1 MKFLII
7 SKNKYMTPPEMVPS
21 LIDATLAWA
30 HKYEGQIEQIWSL
43 TGQLWSF
50 AGRQA
55 EEGVANVE
63 SLEELDTILA
73 ESPLGPFLE
82 IEVCPLVDLDVSL
95 QRQKET
101 LQTISALD

>member
-7 SKNKYMTPPEMVPS
+7 SKNKHMTRPEVGPS
-21 LIDATLAWA
+21 LIDATLTWA
-30 HKYEGQIEQIWSL
+30 RKYEGQIEQIWSFA
-43 TGQLWSF
+43 GQLWPTT
-50 AGRQA
+50 GQQA

-82 IEVCPLVDLDVSL
+82 TEVCPLVDLDVL
-95 QRQKET
+95 PQRQKET
-101 LQTISALD
+101 LQSISARV

>member
-1 MKFLII
+1 MRFLIV
-7 SKNKYMTPPEMVPS
+7 SKNKYMTPPEVMPS

-43 TGQLWSF
+43 VGQLWSF

-63 SLEELDTILA
+63 SLEELNAILA
-73 ESPLGPFLE
+73 EFPLSSFSE
-82 IEVCPLVDLDVSL
+82 TEVYPLVDLVASF
-95 QRQKET
+95 QQQKET
-101 LQTISALD
+101 SQSTCARC

>member
-1 MKFLII
+1 MEFLII
-7 SKNKYMTPPEMVPS
+7 SKNKHMTRPEVGPS
-21 LIDATLAWA
+21 LIDATLTWA
-30 HKYEGQIEQIWSL
+30 RKYEGQIEQIWSFA
-43 TGQLWSF
+43 GQLWPTT
-50 AGRQA
+50 GQQA

-82 IEVCPLVDLDVSL
+82 TEVCPLVDLEVSL

-101 LQTISALD
+101 LQNVSAPV

>member
-1 MKFLII
+1 
-7 SKNKYMTPPEMVPS
+7 MTPPELMPS
-21 LIDATLAWA
+21 LADATLAWA
-30 HKYEGQIEQIWSL
+30 RKYERQIEQIWSFA
-43 TGQLWSF
+43 GQLWSF
-50 AGRQA
+50 TGQQA

-82 IEVCPLVDLDVSL
+82 TEVCPLVDVDVSL

-101 LQTISALD
+101 LQNISAPV

>member
-7 SKNKYMTPPEMVPS
+7 SKNKYMAPPELMPS
-21 LIDATLAWA
+21 LVDATLAWA
-30 HKYEGQIEQIWSL
+30 HRYEGQIEQIWSL
-43 TGQLWSF
+43 AGQLWSF
-50 AGRQA
+50 TRQQA

-82 IEVCPLVDLDVSL
+82 TEVCPLVDLDVSL
-95 QRQKET
+95 QRKKET
-101 LQTISALD
+101 LQNISAPV